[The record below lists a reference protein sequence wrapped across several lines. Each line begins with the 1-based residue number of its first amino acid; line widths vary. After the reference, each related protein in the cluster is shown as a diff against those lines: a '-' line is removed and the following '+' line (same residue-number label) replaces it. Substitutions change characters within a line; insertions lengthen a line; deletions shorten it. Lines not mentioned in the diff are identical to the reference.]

1 MTRASSQDAET
12 RASIAVE
19 RREQRRRLLLRMAG
33 SPLFIAGGF
42 GLALVVLASLVG
54 PLLLQQD
61 PLSVD
66 ASLRL
71 RPPMAGHPFG
81 TDTFGRDVLV
91 RVLVGGRVSL
101 VVGACTALLAGAL
114 GTIAGLYSA
123 FYQWVDAIV
132 MRIADG
138 LMAFPAMLLA
148 IALAA
153 ALGGS
158 TRTLVIALS
167 VVYAP
172 RVARV
177 VRSSALAV
185 KQQTYVEALRSQGAG
200 PLRLLWVNAFP
211 NVAPALLIQATFV
224 FADSLLVEAALSF
237 IGLGVPAPQPSW
249 GNMLLEGKAV
259 IFDAWWLILFPGLA
273 ILVLI
278 LSVNLL
284 GDGLRDVLDP
294 QFSGGGRLA
303 RLWRRSR

>member
-1 MTRASSQDAET
+1 MTQVVPLVAQARVFAAT
-12 RASIAVE
+12 E
-19 RREQRRRLLLRMAG
+19 RREQRRRVLLRMAG
-33 SPLFIAGGF
+33 SPLFVAGGL
-42 GLALVVLASLVG
+42 GVLVVVLASLVG
-54 PLLLQQD
+54 PLVLHQD

-66 ASLRL
+66 ASLRI

-81 TDTFGRDVLV
+81 TDTFGRDLLV

-101 VVGACTALLAGAL
+101 IVGAGTALFAGAL
-114 GTIAGLYSA
+114 GTIAGLYSG

-132 MRIADG
+132 MRVADG

-158 TRTLVIALS
+158 TRTLIVALS

-177 VRSSALAV
+177 VRSAALVV
-185 KQQTYVEALRSQGAG
+185 KQQTYVEALRSQGASS
-200 PLRLLWVNAFP
+200 LRLLWVNAFP
-211 NVAPALLIQATFV
+211 NVLPALLIQATFV

-259 IFDAWWLILFPGLA
+259 IFNAWWLILFPGLA

-294 QFSGGGRLA
+294 QFSGGGRLGK
-303 RLWRRSR
+303 LWRRSR

>member
-1 MTRASSQDAET
+1 MTQTSSSIDGT
-12 RASIAVE
+12 RTLAAAE
-19 RREQRRRLLLRMAG
+19 RRAQRRRTLMRMAG
-33 SPLFIAGGF
+33 SPLFVAGGL
-42 GLALVVLASLVG
+42 GLVLVVLSSLVG
-54 PLLLQQD
+54 PIIVQQD
-61 PLSVD
+61 PLGVD

-71 RPPMAGHPFG
+71 RPPMNGHPFG

-101 VVGACTALLAGAL
+101 IVGAGTALLAGLL
-114 GTIAGLYSA
+114 GTVAGLYSA
-123 FYQWVDAIV
+123 FYKWVDAIV
-132 MRIADG
+132 MRMADG

-153 ALGGS
+153 SLGGS
-158 TRTLVIALS
+158 TRTLIIALS

-177 VRSSALAV
+177 VRSSALSV
-185 KQQTYVEALRSQGAG
+185 RQQTYVEALRSQGVG
-200 PLRLLWVNAFP
+200 SLRLLWVNSFP
-211 NVAPALLIQATFV
+211 NVLPALLIQATFV

-294 QFSGGGRLA
+294 QFTGNGRLS